1 MRFTWNCGA
10 HATSCRAAIAALVRG
25 RCAFAG
31 GGSLGR
37 DEGCFDGTMGARRG
51 GARSSDRDRAHYRAV
66 CPGWFS
72 VRFHLECGWRGDRP
86 HLRAGDALSCGRLL
100 AARWRQRPA
109 ATRVRQSL
117 SVRRLARLRV
127 SPFCSTARF
136 RRSTNAGP
144 NRLQLGPQR
153 IHARTSRLKQ
163 AVSVAGLGSATFP
176 HHPCTRISR

>member
-51 GARSSDRDRAHYRAV
+51 GARSSDRGRAYYRAV
-66 CPGWFS
+66 CPRRLS
-72 VRFHLECGWRGDRP
+72 LRFRLECGWRGDRP
-86 HLRAGDALSCGRLL
+86 YLRAGHALSCGRLL
-100 AARWRQRPA
+100 AARRRKRPA
-109 ATRVRQSL
+109 ATRVRRSM
-117 SVRRLARLRV
+117 SVPRLARLRV
-127 SPFCSTARF
+127 TPSCSTVRS

-144 NRLQLGPQR
+144 
-153 IHARTSRLKQ
+153 SRL
-163 AVSVAGLGSATFP
+163 
-176 HHPCTRISR
+176 